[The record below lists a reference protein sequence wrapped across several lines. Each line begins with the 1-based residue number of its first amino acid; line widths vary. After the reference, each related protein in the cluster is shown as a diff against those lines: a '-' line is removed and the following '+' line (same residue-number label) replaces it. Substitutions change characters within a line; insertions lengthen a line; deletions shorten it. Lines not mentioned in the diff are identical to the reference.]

1 MKIYKDIT
9 ETTGNTPLVRLNRI
23 IDPVHNEVLVKLEGF
38 NPCSSLKDRVAVNMI
53 KNAVKNGHILKDT
66 TVIEPTSGNTGIGL
80 AMTCA
85 AMGIK
90 LILVMPDTMTRE
102 RKTLLR
108 FLGAQLVETSG
119 KDGMKGCIEKAYEIK
134 ENSKNAYVP
143 YQFSNPDNP
152 GIHIKTTAREI
163 LEDTEGEIDIF
174 VAGVGTGGTFS
185 GVANVLKKHN
195 ENIQAVVVEP
205 ENSAV
210 ISGESSGSHKIQG
223 IGAGFI
229 PENLDTKL
237 IDIIVKVS
245 DEESFEYMSKMA
257 KDEGIFCGISSG
269 AVIAACR
276 KLCDKKENKGK
287 TIVAVLPDTGD
298 RYLSLLGSG

>member
-9 ETTGNTPLVRLNRI
+9 ETTGNTPLVRLNRV
-23 IDPVHNEVLVKLEGF
+23 IDPLRNVVLVKIEGF
-38 NPCSSLKDRVAVNMI
+38 NPCSSVKDRVAVNMI
-53 KNAVKNGHILKDT
+53 KRAVENGHILKDT

-85 AMGIK
+85 ALGLK
-90 LILVMPDTMTRE
+90 LKLVMPDSMSKE
-102 RKTLLR
+102 RKVLLKY
-108 FLGAQLVETSG
+108 LGAEILQTPGSC
-119 KDGMKGCIEKAYEIK
+119 GMKGCIDKAYEIK
-134 ENSKNAYVP
+134 GNTKNSFIP

-163 LEDTEGEIDIF
+163 LDDTEGNIDIF

-185 GVANVLKKHN
+185 GVASVLKKFN
-195 ENIQAVVVEP
+195 EKIEAVVVEP

-210 ISGESSGSHKIQG
+210 ISGEVPGSHKIQG

-237 IDIIVKVS
+237 IDEIVKVS
-245 DEESFEYMSKMA
+245 DQQAFDYMSKMA
-257 KDEGIFCGISSG
+257 KQEGIFCGISSG
-269 AVIAACR
+269 AVIAACK
-276 KLCDKKENKGK
+276 KLSDRKENEGK
-287 TIVAVLPDTGD
+287 TIVAILPDTGD